1 MKTRIFRSV
10 TAFVT
15 VIMSLMMTFSFFTVK
30 AQAAFNNS
38 TREGVVAVVFYVK
51 DAYLCHVSKSG
62 KLIPFREIGD
72 GEFSGGTGF
81 FVGKSGE
88 NPQYIVTNM
97 HVIDSYIDANEGG
110 QFVTYAGVDSDG
122 YDVYL
127 SAASCELRIY
137 YSEDDYDI
145 AYVDCHGEVDKLDL
159 AVLRLKNP
167 TDKRKPLK
175 FGEVSDKMVGDTVYT
190 IGYPGNADNDFS
202 SASKYGV
209 SDSTVHKGSI
219 SRIVMNEGKGV
230 ERISTDATIQHGN
243 SGGPLVSENNLVI
256 GVNTNVESK
265 SPYDEQIEVDYYAIS
280 ANDVMRFLDKNNI
293 YYEKGGTS
301 SSVVIGIIIGV
312 VIGFVVIAAGAAVVI
327 IVFVRK
333 KGGANQAV
341 NASSSES
348 PEVAAT
354 TVRSGYSAPAVKA
367 YIRSMAGQHN
377 GAVYPVGKA
386 PVTIG
391 RNKASCVIV
400 YAEGTNGVSG
410 VHCSVRF
417 DSTTGAFTLKDL
429 GSTYGTYLASGQK
442 LVANTPVMLRSGDTF
457 YVGDKVNVC
466 RVEVE
471 K

>member
-51 DAYLCHVSKSG
+51 DAYLCNVSKSG

-230 ERISTDATIQHGN
+230 ERISTDAIIQHGN

-293 YYEKGGTS
+293 YYEKGGAS
-301 SSVVIGIIIGV
+301 SSETTGIVIGV
-312 VIGFVVIAAGAAVVI
+312 VVGCVIVIAGVVIVV
-327 IVFVRK
+327 FLMRK
-333 KGGANQAV
+333 KGGANSAKNTSASENPELAATNVNAV
-341 NASSSES
+341 NS
-348 PEVAAT
+348 AT
-354 TVRSGYSAPAVKA
+354 MVKA

-386 PVTIG
+386 PVIIG

-410 VHCSVRF
+410 VHCSVSF
-417 DSTTGAFTLKDL
+417 DGTTGAFTLKDL

-457 YVGDKVNVC
+457 YVGDKGNVC

>member
-30 AQAAFNNS
+30 AQAAFDNS

-51 DAYLCHVSKSG
+51 DAYYCHVNNSG
-62 KLIPFREIGD
+62 KLMPFKEVGD
-72 GEFSGGTGF
+72 GELSGGTGF
-81 FVGKSGE
+81 FIGKSGE
-88 NPQYIVTNM
+88 KPQYIVTNM
-97 HVIDSYIDANEGG
+97 HVVEDYVEANEGG
-110 QFVTYAGVDSDG
+110 QFVTYVGTDSDG
-122 YDVYL
+122 YYVYL

-159 AVLRLKNP
+159 AVLRLKEP

-175 FGEVSDKMVGDTVYT
+175 LGEVSDKMVGDTVYT
-190 IGYPGNADNDFS
+190 IGYPGNADNVLS

-256 GVNTNVESK
+256 GVNTNLITDKPSANEF
-265 SPYDEQIEVDYYAIS
+265 EIDYYAIS

-293 YYEKGGTS
+293 YYEKGGASGST
-301 SSVVIGIIIGV
+301 VTGIIIGV
-312 VIGFVVIAAGAAVVI
+312 VIGFVVIAAGAAVVV

-333 KGGANQAV
+333 KGGKGQPV
-341 NASSSES
+341 NAPASES
-348 PEVAAT
+348 QEVAAT
-354 TVRSGYSAPAVKA
+354 TVRAGYSAPAVKA

-410 VHCSVRF
+410 VHCSVSF
-417 DSTTGAFTLKDL
+417 DSANGTFTLKDL

-442 LVANTPVMLRSGDTF
+442 LIANTPVMLRSGDTF
-457 YVGDKVNVC
+457 YVGDKGNVC